1 MPHPRLLELRQQIDA
16 LDSQLQEL
24 LIQRTA
30 LTQQVGELKR
40 STPSFIN
47 RGQFMYPGREAMILR
62 RLVERHRGAMPVQA
76 LMQLW
81 REIMMAT
88 LSVVEQPFSCGYM
101 RGDALGI
108 EDGDCSMLARDHFGV
123 CVPMTDFDN
132 PVDLI
137 QAVQQ
142 QRLDYAVIPWP
153 SQQDGGQ
160 WWTELLQSPTPK
172 GATELEG
179 QKALRVF
186 FALPFYPSLTATTT
200 NPSPQAAV
208 VGALPYDD
216 LTDLDDSLV
225 AVAIPQTMSPDACLS
240 RLQGLAPSPQC
251 LAVAQD
257 IQQPGQQWLCVQLA
271 GAFVPG
277 GQLWQELETA
287 LQGIALAVRPLGLY
301 PRPFDT
307 IQSRPL

>member
-88 LSVVEQPFSCGYM
+88 LSVVEQPFSCGYL
-101 RGDALGI
+101 GGGALGI
-108 EDGDCSMLARDHFGV
+108 EGGADYGMLARDHFGV
-123 CVPMTDFDN
+123 CVPMTAFDN
-132 PVDLI
+132 PANLI

-142 QRLDYAVIPWP
+142 QRLDYAVLPWP
-153 SQQDGGQ
+153 SQRDVGQ
-160 WWTELLQSPTPK
+160 WWTALLQSPM
-172 GATELEG
+172 GAAEAAG

-200 NPSPQAAV
+200 NRLPQAAV

-225 AVAIPQTMSPDACLS
+225 AIAIPQTLSRDAFLS
-240 RLQGLAPSPQC
+240 RLQGVTPSPQC
-251 LAVAQD
+251 LAQAQD
-257 IQQPGQQWLCVQLA
+257 IQQPSQQWLCLQLA

-287 LQGIALAVRPLGLY
+287 LQGVAWAIRPLGLY

-307 IQSRPL
+307 IQSHSL